1 MTSEQPDRC
10 PNWCRG
16 AHDGATHGSAP
27 YSFAAGF
34 SLQVV
39 RGVEAADGP
48 ANIRVLSSS
57 RPLNLSVAQARQ
69 LAADLREYAELAQFA
84 EAQWRGRNGSAP
96 ATA

>member
-1 MTSEQPDRC
+1 
-10 PNWCRG
+10 
-16 AHDGATHGSAP
+16 
-27 YSFAAGF
+27 
-34 SLQVV
+34 
-39 RGVEAADGP
+39 
-48 ANIRVLSSS
+48 VLSSS